1 MRHKGRTAIGS
12 AIAASALAL
21 ALVPSQATANDTLT
35 ERADAAVAELPA
47 GVLDAMERD
56 LGLSELEAGLQL
68 VAQYDASLLGETLS
82 ADLDAY
88 AGSWLADGT
97 DLVVA
102 TTDRAEAAQITEAGA
117 KVEIVDHTL
126 TELESVK
133 AALDEAAESYDTT
146 DAPVWYVDIT
156 TNDVVLLTSDTAE
169 AKGFVEAAGVD
180 AGAVSIQT
188 SDEQP
193 QAFYDLVG
201 GDAYYMGGGRCSVG
215 FSVTQGST
223 PGFATAGHCG
233 TVGTSTTGFNQAAQ
247 GTFEESSFPGDDM
260 AWVSVNSNW
269 NTTPTVN
276 DGAVTVSGSTQGA
289 VGASIC
295 RSGSTTGWHCG
306 TIEQH
311 NTSVTYPEGTITGVT
326 RTSVCA
332 EPGDSGGSYISGSQ
346 AQGVTSGGSGNC
358 TSGGTTYHQP
368 INPLLSAYGLDLVTG

>member
-1 MRHKGRTAIGS
+1 MRHTGRNAIGA
-12 AIAASALAL
+12 AIAASALAF
-21 ALVPSQATANDTLT
+21 ALVPSQASANDTMT
-35 ERADAAVAELPA
+35 ERAEAAVADLPA

-56 LGLSELEAGLQL
+56 LGLSEQEAGLQL
-68 VAQYDASLLGETLS
+68 VAEHDASLLGETLS
-82 ADLDAY
+82 ADLDAF
-88 AGSWLADGT
+88 AGSWLTEGT
-97 DLVVA
+97 ELVVA
-102 TTDRAEAAQITEAGA
+102 TTSEAEAAEITEAGA
-117 KVEIVDHTL
+117 TAEVVDHTL
-126 TELESVK
+126 AELDSVK
-133 AALDEAAESYDTT
+133 DALDQAAESYDTT
-146 DAPVWYVDIT
+146 DAPVWYVDVT
-156 TNDVVLLTSDTAE
+156 TNGVVLLTSDVTEAE
-169 AKGFVEAAGVD
+169 GFVEAAGVN
-180 AGAVSIQT
+180 AAAVDIQT

-233 TVGTSTTGFNQAAQ
+233 TVGTSTTGYNQAAQ

-260 AWVSVNSNW
+260 AWVSVNSDW

-276 DGAVTVSGSTQGA
+276 EGEVTVSGSTEAA
-289 VGASIC
+289 VGASVC

-306 TIEQH
+306 TIQQH